1 MGGTCRVCSRTCQ
14 PTGAPLRRCPRCKL
28 ARYCSAMHEA
38 NDAGDHRA
46 DCAAVIAADAD
57 VQRLRLA
64 LWGRPEAMTAT
75 QKYIRA
81 LCAVGAWSACEAA
94 LVAAVSLPLYP
105 VLQGAFVH
113 LEKALPWFLLAQ
125 DDSAGA
131 YRCFFSTIEFLDEAA
146 ARPMLDITAWRCPK
160 RRSILDT
167 QELLTLVLLLLRA
180 RARLVF
186 YFHWLLFLMGTT
198 LDDAATSYV
207 LGPHTDMLREIHS
220 YLLPSSPLRCL
231 CRLTKRPHGLRKAIM
246 QLHYAVW
253 ATMEE
258 LSLRD
263 DAPWL
268 DLDEIAGRGLDL
280 SGMDGLFD
288 LGMDMFLPTTVE
300 LLQRGPLRAAWR
312 ATPGAMT
319 VLNARL
325 HTAVEPL

>member
-1 MGGTCRVCSRTCQ
+1 MGGTCRVCTRTCQ
-14 PTGAPLRRCPRCKL
+14 PTGAPLRRCPRCKM

-38 NDAGDHRA
+38 NDVGGHRA
-46 DCAAVIAADAD
+46 DCAAVVAAAAD

-64 LWGRPEAMTAT
+64 LWRRPEAMTVAST
-75 QKYIRA
+75 RH
-81 LCAVGAWSACEAA
+81 AA

-146 ARPMLDITAWRCPK
+146 ARPMLHITAWRCPK

-167 QELLTLVLLLLRA
+167 QELLTLVLLLLRSSA
-180 RARLVF
+180 S
-186 YFHWLLFLMGTT
+186 
-198 LDDAATSYV
+198 SYM

-220 YLLPSSPLRCL
+220 FLLPSSPLRSL
-231 CRLTKRPHGLRKAIM
+231 SRWRKQPHGLRKAIM
-246 QLHYAVW
+246 QLHHAFGQ
-253 ATMEE
+253 AM
-258 LSLRD
+258 
-263 DAPWL
+263 
-268 DLDEIAGRGLDL
+268 
-280 SGMDGLFD
+280 LFD

-319 VLNARL
+319 VLDARL